1 MSRAA
6 LFPWPSF
13 SRSRRVFRHPRGV
26 ETGRE
31 GGSGGEMGVGG
42 RGGGQTLVFNGGDGR
57 GGGGMESRVR
67 PPPAGCG
74 RWFPVSARSS
84 LAIPWKLLEL
94 AGPRLGLGSDWLALG
109 PTDRP
114 FKSPVH
120 LYFTTA

>member
-1 MSRAA
+1 MSTRASLA
-6 LFPWPSF
+6 LALL
-13 SRSRRVFRHPRGV
+13 SRSRRVAFRHPRGE

-31 GGSGGEMGVGG
+31 GAGAKWAAEPSFLMGVRWL
-42 RGGGQTLVFNGGDGR
+42 RGAVV
-57 GGGGMESRVR
+57 ESNPGCARR
-67 PPPAGCG
+67 LGCG